1 MAAKRKTKGAYMIS
15 AVAEMYEIHPQ
26 TLRLYERE
34 GVLKPSRTEGN
45 TRLYTDEDFQRVE
58 FLLSLARDLGVS
70 ISGIAVILQMRERME
85 EMQRQI
91 QEFVQYIQ
99 HEVFTRA
106 SAAAD
111 PSKGA
116 MVPMRRPLVPAMDA
130 SRRKDSK

>member
-1 MAAKRKTKGAYMIS
+1 MTKRKSKGAYMIS

-34 GVLKPSRTEGN
+34 GLLKPSRTEGN
-45 TRLYTDEDFQRVE
+45 TRLYTDEDLQRLE
-58 FLLSLARDLGVS
+58 FILSLARDLGVN
-70 ISGIAVILQMRERME
+70 ISGMAIILQMRERME
-85 EMQRQI
+85 EMQHQI

-99 HEVFTRA
+99 HEVLVRA

-116 MVPMRRPLVPAMDA
+116 IVPSRRHIVPVTD
-130 SRRKDSK
+130 SPRRKDSK